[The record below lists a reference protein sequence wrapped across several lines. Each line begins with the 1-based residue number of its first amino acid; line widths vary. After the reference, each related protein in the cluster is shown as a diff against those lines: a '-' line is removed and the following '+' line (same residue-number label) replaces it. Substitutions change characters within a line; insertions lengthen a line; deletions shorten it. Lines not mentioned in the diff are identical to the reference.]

1 MFNFSAFIPGSFLW
15 TGCLCTVPGVSR
27 LIGRGVVGSLVP
39 IMDCPLSD
47 PEDIFLD
54 NILAVWLL
62 CKLSWIQLMLWL
74 FVRLLN
80 GKLLAN
86 DVTTISR
93 GADGRA

>member
-47 PEDIFLD
+47 PEDIFFRQHFSSVAFVQVVLD
-54 NILAVWLL
+54 PINVVAFCEAVEW
-62 CKLSWIQLMLWL
+62 
-74 FVRLLN
+74 
-80 GKLLAN
+80 
-86 DVTTISR
+86 
-93 GADGRA
+93 